1 MTDLPSTERL
11 EPQGAVM
18 TIDLDEATRPSAPA
32 IPGATEQD
40 RAAGRQLAAIHAA
53 YLAEL
58 DALEGLLSAVERG
71 EASAGAVSAAVGS
84 LTLERNYRQFGTLCG
99 RQCYVLTMHHT
110 IEERHMF
117 PAISARAAP
126 GLLAVIERLQAEHVV
141 VHQLLER
148 LSEASLALGAQAG
161 PAEFAAT
168 RDTFRALLKVVRS
181 HFRYEETELA
191 EAIGVYDAL

>member
-1 MTDLPSTERL
+1 MTDLPSTERPG
-11 EPQGAVM
+11 PQGVVM
-18 TIDLDEATRPSAPA
+18 TIGLDEATRPSAPA

-71 EASAGAVSAAVGS
+71 DASAGAVSAAVDS